1 MVGSAVG
8 VVGTALGEYDGVAD
22 GLALGEYVGAAVG
35 ASLGV

>member
-8 VVGTALGEYDGVAD
+8 VVGMALGEYDGVAD

-35 ASLGV
+35 AALGV